1 MRHPIG
7 GAQQLWRV
15 WGSGR
20 GSLIVR
26 TLYYLAIIV
35 GLALTH
41 LDPDRLAIP
50 FIYQAF

>member
-1 MRHPIG
+1 MDVMRHPTT
-7 GAQQLWRV
+7 R
-15 WGSGR
+15 
-20 GSLIVR
+20 LILR

-41 LDPDRLAIP
+41 LDPDHRAQP